1 MNVVSLTAEN
11 IKRLKAVQIRP
22 EDATVVVAGRNGQ
35 GKSSVLDAIQMAL
48 GGKDAVPSEPIR
60 RGANSGRIILET
72 DELTVTRK
80 FSGKGGTSIEVTNK
94 AGLKYPSPQAV
105 LDALTSTIGFDPLEF
120 SQMKDKE
127 QAQALRELTGID
139 TDTIDAARKEAY
151 EERTAVNRRIK
162 QQRALVDTLPM
173 TGPAAVDVSDLVQQV
188 EKIRAENRDRADKS
202 RGLDKIRREW
212 EALSEKVTRLRA
224 ELELAEMAKESCY
237 LTYQKESESVG
248 SLGEEMDTSHL
259 MKQIADA
266 SETNRLAAK
275 VEERKKEVFVLVALE
290 AQEQQLTAK
299 INELDGQ
306 RHDLVTKAA
315 FPVAGLGFSESGVTF
330 NGIPFSQASRSEQIR
345 VGMAIAIA
353 KNPEFKVVLIR
364 DGSLLDDDAMKIVAD
379 MAEASG
385 FQVWI
390 ERVGTEGQC
399 TVLIEDGEAVEVEA
413 LAS

>member
-127 QAQALRELTGID
+127 QAQTLRELTGID

-237 LTYQKESESVG
+237 LTYKKESESVG

-306 RHDLVTKAA
+306 RHDRVTKAA

-364 DGSLLDDDAMKIVAD
+364 DGSLLDDDAMEIVAD